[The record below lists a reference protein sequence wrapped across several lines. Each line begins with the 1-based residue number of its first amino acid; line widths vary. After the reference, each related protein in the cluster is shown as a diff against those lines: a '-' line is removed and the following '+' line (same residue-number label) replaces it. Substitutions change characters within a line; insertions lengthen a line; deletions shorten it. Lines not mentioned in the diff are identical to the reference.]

1 MMFHFGLIDE
11 GKNQSDNEKPVVLVL
26 SGHEILYF
34 FVSAAKVIM
43 CCLIAQVRSISFTF
57 FSSI

>member
-11 GKNQSDNEKPVVLVL
+11 GKNQSDNEQPVVL